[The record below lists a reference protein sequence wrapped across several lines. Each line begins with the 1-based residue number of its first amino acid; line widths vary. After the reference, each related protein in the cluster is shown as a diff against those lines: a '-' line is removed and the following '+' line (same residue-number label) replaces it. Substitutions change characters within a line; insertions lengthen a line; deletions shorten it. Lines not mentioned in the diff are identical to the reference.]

1 MKFLVDNQLPRAL
14 ALFLASHGHSAQH
27 VIDLGFDEAAD
38 VELWRHARENDMILV
53 SKDEDFF
60 HLANRVGDEGKLVW
74 VRIGNCRRQVLIEAF
89 DHALP
94 QIASAFAEG
103 YCIVEVR

>member
-1 MKFLVDNQLPRAL
+1 MDNQLPRAL

-27 VIDLGFDEAAD
+27 VLDLGLDEAAD
-38 VELWRHARENDMILV
+38 AMLWKHARENDLILV

-60 HLANRVGDEGKLVW
+60 HLANRVGDEEKLVW
-74 VRIGNCRRQVLIEAF
+74 VRIGNCRKQVLLEAF

-103 YCIVEVR
+103 YRIVEVR